1 MIKIA
6 VLGYGTVGSGVVEV
20 LEKNR
25 EIIAKRAGD
34 EIQVKYVLDR
44 KDFSGTPIENI
55 IVNDFE
61 QIVQD
66 EEIKIVVEVLGG
78 VEPAYIFVK
87 RSLEAGKSVVT
98 SNKELVAQCGSELL
112 EIAMNKRRRRYSDYP
127 FSSSGT
133 DR

>member
-6 VLGYGTVGSGVVEV
+6 VLGYGTVGSGVAEV

-25 EIIAKRAGD
+25 EIIAKRVGE

-98 SNKELVAQCGSELL
+98 SNKA
-112 EIAMNKRRRRYSDYP
+112 
-127 FSSSGT
+127 
-133 DR
+133 